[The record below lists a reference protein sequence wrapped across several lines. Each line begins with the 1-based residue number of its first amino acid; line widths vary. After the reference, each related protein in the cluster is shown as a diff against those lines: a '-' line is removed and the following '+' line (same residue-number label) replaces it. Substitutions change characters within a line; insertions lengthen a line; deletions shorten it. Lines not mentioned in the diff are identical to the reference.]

1 MHFFVGVELGAVRNA
16 AFTALLARNLDT
28 VADSDD
34 VTLPP
39 VSVGCSGVGRNVGD
53 RNNVGHGNIGHNG
66 VDRGGVGR
74 NGVSCDD
81 VGCDGIPCNDV
92 GRNGVGCGE
101 VGRSG
106 AVTVLDMTTTMVEA
120 AITATAALITL
131 TLSTVTP
138 GLVSAKR
145 AMAAV
150 LVTPGCGMVVQLFF

>member
-1 MHFFVGVELGAVRNA
+1 MHFFVGVELDAVRNA

-66 VDRGGVGR
+66 VDR
-74 NGVSCDD
+74 D
-81 VGCDGIPCNDV
+81 GCDGIPCNVV